1 MSDSTDPAP
10 APSTVTDAVAYLRAA
25 GYTDDVELD
34 GGSLACARTEMSYA
48 LANVIVDHTF
58 RFEGDS
64 DPGDEAIVLGLRYPD
79 GDAPNSGIK
88 ATLVSAFGHDADP
101 ATAEFLSRLPKS

>member
-34 GGSLACARTEMSYA
+34 GGLWRVPAR
-48 LANVIVDHTF
+48 
-58 RFEGDS
+58 R
-64 DPGDEAIVLGLRYPD
+64 
-79 GDAPNSGIK
+79 
-88 ATLVSAFGHDADP
+88 
-101 ATAEFLSRLPKS
+101 